1 MKIRTISTSTNKP
14 LSKTQLQLQVRGKDS
29 GYLTVTTDQN
39 GEFSLDQKYSGQQ
52 IASMT
57 GGQGA
62 WLNAAEGSTLRVG
75 ATTGTTTATTAGAK
89 QKERQ
94 STTK

>member
-14 LSKTQLQLQVRGKDS
+14 LAKTQLQLQVRGKDS
-29 GYLTVTTDQN
+29 GYITVTTDQN

-62 WLNAAEGSTLRVG
+62 WLTAAEGSTLRVG
-75 ATTGTTTATTAGAK
+75 STTGTTTATGGAK

>member
-1 MKIRTISTSTNKP
+1 MKIRTLSTSTNKP
-14 LSKTQLQLQVRGKDS
+14 LAKTQLQLQIRGKDS

-62 WLNAAEGSTLRVG
+62 WLSATEGATLRVG
-75 ATTGTTTATTAGAK
+75 ATTGTTTGTSK

-94 STTK
+94 SK